1 MTLKMKEKYENEAK
15 AKVKERLGI
24 TNEYAIPKLEKINI
38 NFGLGESATN
48 AKTLENAIADLVNIA
63 GQKPVVTRAKKSIAT
78 FKLREEAAVGLKVT
92 LRKERMYHFLS
103 KLINV
108 ALPRVRDFHGLS
120 FKSFDGRGNYS
131 FGLKEQL
138 VFPEIK
144 YDKIDAVRGM
154 DITICTTA
162 RTNEEAKV
170 LLEEMGFPFRKPTDA
185 QQQKMTAAAAA

>member
-1 MTLKMKEKYENEAK
+1 MTFKMKEKYENEAK
-15 AKVKERLGI
+15 AKIKARLGI

-48 AKTLENAIADLVNIA
+48 SKTLENAIADLVNIA

-92 LRKERMYHFLS
+92 LRKDRMYHFLS

-144 YDKIDAVRGM
+144 YDKVDAVRGM

-170 LLEEMGFPFRKPTDA
+170 LLEELGFPFRKPTEA
-185 QQQKMTAAAAA
+185 QQQKMDKAA

>member
-15 AKVKERLGI
+15 AKIKERLGI

-48 AKTLENAIADLVNIA
+48 SKTLENAIADLLNIA

-92 LRKERMYHFLS
+92 LRKDRMYHFLS

-144 YDKIDAVRGM
+144 YDKVDAVRGM

-170 LLEEMGFPFRKPTDA
+170 LLEELGFPFRKPTEA
-185 QQQKMTAAAAA
+185 QQQKMDKAA

>member
-1 MTLKMKEKYENEAK
+1 MTLKMKEKYEKEAK
-15 AKVKERLGI
+15 AKIKARLGI
-24 TNEYAIPKLEKINI
+24 SNEYAIPKLEKINI

-92 LRKERMYHFLS
+92 LRKDRMYHFLS

-185 QQQKMTAAAAA
+185 QQKKMDKTA